1 MNFVAT
7 SLLLK
12 KSLIEAN
19 PVSLTDQHLTDQHLT
34 DQQMLADLAVAI
46 VRSELTIVY
55 QPQINLVTGQI
66 IGVDA
71 LVRWS
76 HQGCGQIQ
84 PSRFIPLAET
94 SRLIHD
100 LGAWVLQQACREAAS
115 WTASIAGAQAPTLT
129 VNVSPWQMQ
138 EMGFATIVQNS
149 LANSN
154 LPPEQLILELACPII
169 SSNNALLPQISIGQI
184 ITTMQHL
191 RRQGI
196 KLALGSCGIGSNTIR
211 LLSQLPLDRLTL
223 DRDFVQQVSVDPE
236 VEANFYTIMNLAKR
250 LRIPVMASGVET
262 IDQIEF
268 LSWHGCRIFQG
279 YWYSPPFNTSEL
291 KRRLAMRH

>member
-7 SLLLK
+7 SVRLE
-12 KSLIEAN
+12 KSLIETN
-19 PVSLTDQHLTDQHLT
+19 PVGLTDQHLTDR
-34 DQQMLADLAVAI
+34 QMLADLALAI
-46 VRSELTIVY
+46 ARSELTIVY
-55 QPQINLVTGQI
+55 QPQINLATGRM

-76 HQGCGQIQ
+76 HQHDGEIQ

-94 SRLIHD
+94 SGLIHD
-100 LGAWVLQQACREAAS
+100 LGAWVLQQSFTEATRWSALD
-115 WTASIAGAQAPTLT
+115 ALGQPLTLT

-138 EMGFATIVQNS
+138 APGFATIVQNS
-149 LANSN
+149 LVNSN

-184 ITTMQHL
+184 ITTMQQL
-191 RRQGI
+191 RQQGI
-196 KLALGSCGIGSNTIR
+196 KLALGSCGLGSNTLR

-223 DRDFVQQVSVDPE
+223 DRDFVQQVSIDPE

-250 LRIPVMASGVET
+250 RRITVMASGVET

-279 YWYSPPFNTSEL
+279 YWYSPPFNASEL
-291 KRRLAMRH
+291 KQRLAMRH

>member
-1 MNFVAT
+1 MNFVA
-7 SLLLK
+7 SPIFCERSVL
-12 KSLIEAN
+12 EAN
-19 PVSLTDQHLTDQHLT
+19 QVDLT
-34 DQQMLADLAVAI
+34 DQQLVADLALAI
-46 VRSELTIVY
+46 GRSDLTIVY
-55 QPQINLVTGQI
+55 QPQINIISGQM

-76 HQGCGQIQ
+76 HERCGEIQ

-94 SRLIHD
+94 SRMIHR
-100 LGAWVLQQACREAAS
+100 LGAWVLQQACVEAAHCLIPE
-115 WTASIAGAQAPTLT
+115 SITLT

-138 EMGFATIVQNS
+138 EPEFATIVQSS
-149 LANSN
+149 LAHSN

-169 SSNNALLPQISIGQI
+169 SSHNALLPHISISQI
-184 ITTMQHL
+184 MTTMQQL
-191 RRQGI
+191 REQGI
-196 KLALGSCGIGSNTIR
+196 KLALGSCGMGSNTLR
-211 LLSQLPLDRLTL
+211 LLSQLPLDRLKL

>member
-1 MNFVAT
+1 MNFVASPVLT
-7 SLLLK
+7 Q
-12 KSLIEAN
+12 KSILETN
-19 PVSLTDQHLTDQHLT
+19 QGDLP
-34 DQQMLADLAVAI
+34 DQQLGADLALAI
-46 VRSELTIVY
+46 ARSRLMIVY
-55 QPQINLVTGQI
+55 QPQINIVSGQM

-76 HQGCGQIQ
+76 HERYGEIR

-94 SRLIHD
+94 SRLIHS
-100 LGAWVLQQACREAAS
+100 LGAWVLQQACQETANWLAS
-115 WTASIAGAQAPTLT
+115 ESLTLT

-138 EMGFATIVQNS
+138 EPSFATIVQTS

-154 LPPEQLILELACPII
+154 LPPEHLILELACPIM
-169 SSNNALLPQISIGQI
+169 SSQNALPPPISVGQI
-184 ITTMQHL
+184 ITTMQQL
-191 RRQGI
+191 RQQGI
-196 KLALGSCGIGSNTIR
+196 KLALGSCGLGSNTLR

-223 DRDFVQQVSVDPE
+223 DRDFVQQVSIDPE

-250 LRIPVMASGVET
+250 RRITVMASGVET

-279 YWYSPPFNTSEL
+279 YWYSPPFNASEL
-291 KRRLAMRH
+291 KQRLAMRH